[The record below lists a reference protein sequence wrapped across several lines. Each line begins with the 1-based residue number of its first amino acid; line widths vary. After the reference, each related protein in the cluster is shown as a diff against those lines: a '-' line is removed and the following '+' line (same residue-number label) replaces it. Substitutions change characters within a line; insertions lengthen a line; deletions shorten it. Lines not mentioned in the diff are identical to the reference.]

1 MNYIVFDLEWNQSP
15 SGHAGEHPR
24 MPFEIIEI
32 GAVKLNDNF
41 EIVDEFSQL
50 IKPKLYTKLHKYIKD
65 ILNYDEETLKNEGV
79 PFKDACSRFLE
90 WCAQPIDEEE
100 SSALDDSNIA
110 SADGLNYAFCTWG
123 PSDLAYLQTNMDF
136 YYMKKLPFPLKF
148 YDIQQIYADKYS
160 KDNSVSKLEKAIDKL
175 KLEHDR
181 PFHAA
186 INDAY
191 YTARVMQEGKLG
203 DISEKYVYDIYRYPK
218 SRSESI
224 HDFHNGTLEE
234 IYGEYSSKKA
244 ALSDKRITDIRC
256 VRCGRK
262 TANKIK
268 AFQINSTTDLAVGVC
283 FRHGKMLSTIK
294 FKPASESMD
303 TVFVVKKIHPIT
315 KAKYSD
321 IKKRKDILAEKK
333 KERDRKYIERKNS
346 DKRMGNNTK
355 NK

>member
-15 SGHAGEHPR
+15 NGHAGEHPR

-32 GAVKLNDNF
+32 GAVKLDDNYK
-41 EIVDEFSQL
+41 IIDEFSQL
-50 IKPKLYTKLHKYIKD
+50 IKPKLYMKFHKYIRD
-65 ILNYDEETLKNEGV
+65 ILNYDEETLKREGI
-79 PFKDACSRFLE
+79 PFKEACSNFLK
-90 WCAQPIDEEE
+90 WCSEVPSEDVDKNSGGKVAGAEET
-100 SSALDDSNIA
+100 D
-110 SADGLNYAFCTWG
+110 YVFCSWG
-123 PSDLAYLQTNMDF
+123 PSDLSYLQSNMDF
-136 YYMKKLPFPLKF
+136 YYMPKLPFPLKF
-148 YDIQQIYADKYS
+148 YDIQQIFADKYS
-160 KDNSVSKLEKAIDKL
+160 KDNSVSKLEKVVDRL
-175 KLEHDR
+175 KLTHDR

-191 YTARVMQEGKLG
+191 YTARIMQEAKLG
-203 DISEKYVYDIYRYPK
+203 DISDKYVYDTYRYPRN
-218 SRSESI
+218 RSESI

-256 VRCGRK
+256 ARCGRR
-262 TANKIK
+262 TASKIK
-268 AFQINSTTDLAVGVC
+268 PFQINNTTDLAVGVC
-283 FRHGKMLSTIK
+283 FRHGRMLSTIK

-315 KAKYSD
+315 KAKYTD
-321 IKKRKDILAEKK
+321 IKRRKDVLAEKK
-333 KERDRKYIERKNS
+333 RERDKRYIERKNN

>member
-24 MPFEIIEI
+24 MSFEIIEI

-79 PFKDACSRFLE
+79 P
-90 WCAQPIDEEE
+90 
-100 SSALDDSNIA
+100 
-110 SADGLNYAFCTWG
+110 
-123 PSDLAYLQTNMDF
+123 
-136 YYMKKLPFPLKF
+136 F